1 VDKHQGKALTLLWSI
16 RQAAIPPNHPMT
28 AGDFIRLRTYAQPGQ
43 WKTGMIATTR
53 AIPASRTDPSLWIKR
68 LNRFYPHDSA
78 PYYYQQFLSLIL
90 DLVERRQAALRA

>member
-1 VDKHQGKALTLLWSI
+1 VDKHQSKALTLLWSI
-16 RQAAIPPNHPMT
+16 RQAAIPPNRPVT
-28 AGDFIRLRTYAQPGQ
+28 AGGFSRLRTYAQPGL

-68 LNRFYPHDSA
+68 LTRFYPHDSA

-90 DLVERRQAALRA
+90 DLVESRQAALRA

>member
-1 VDKHQGKALTLLWSI
+1 VDKHQSKALTLLWSI
-16 RQAAIPPNHPMT
+16 RQAAIPPNRPVT
-28 AGDFIRLRTYAQPGQ
+28 AGGFIRLRTYAQPGL

-68 LNRFYPHDSA
+68 LTRFYPHDSA

-90 DLVERRQAALRA
+90 DLVESRQAALRA

>member
-28 AGDFIRLRTYAQPGQ
+28 AGGFIRLRTYAQPGL

-53 AIPASRTDPSLWIKR
+53 AVPASRTDPSLWIKR

-78 PYYYQQFLSLIL
+78 RYYYQQFLSLIL
-90 DLVERRQAALRA
+90 DLVERRQAALRT

>member
-28 AGDFIRLRTYAQPGQ
+28 AGGFIRLRTYAQPGL

-78 PYYYQQFLSLIL
+78 PYYYQQFLSVIL
-90 DLVERRQAALRA
+90 GLVERRQAALRA

>member
-16 RQAAIPPNHPMT
+16 RQAAIPPNHPMI
-28 AGDFIRLRTYAQPGQ
+28 AGGFIRLRTYAQPGL

-68 LNRFYPHDSA
+68 LNRLYPHDSA

-90 DLVERRQAALRA
+90 DLVERRQAALRT

>member
-28 AGDFIRLRTYAQPGQ
+28 AGGFIRLRTYAQPGL

-68 LNRFYPHDSA
+68 LNRLYPHDSA

-90 DLVERRQAALRA
+90 DLVKRRQAALRT

>member
-16 RQAAIPPNHPMT
+16 RQAAIPPNRPVT
-28 AGDFIRLRTYAQPGQ
+28 ARGFIRLRTYAQPGL

-90 DLVERRQAALRA
+90 DLVERRQSTLRA